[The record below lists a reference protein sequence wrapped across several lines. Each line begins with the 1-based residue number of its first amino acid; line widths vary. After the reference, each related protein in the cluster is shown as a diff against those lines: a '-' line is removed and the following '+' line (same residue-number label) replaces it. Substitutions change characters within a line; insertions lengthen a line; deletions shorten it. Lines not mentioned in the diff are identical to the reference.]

1 MMRSGWFRESYRHG
15 LAARG
20 ISTSRYFIRKRKGEF
35 PLGPKQR
42 MPGSRTDE
50 FVPGSRAA
58 ESLRRSLQKEPE
70 EFLKGSVVGR
80 LPVEQKE
87 EFFRAQRRL
96 AGLKE
101 EIGGLETEPSL
112 LENRKKIADL
122 SKGLR
127 SLRDIQEDITELKS
141 VLAQEDDQTM
151 RDALEE
157 RIGKLEDERDAS
169 SGIRERI
176 GKLQKE
182 DAEIKERLRELR
194 KERGKLMDRVD
205 VLSGVG
211 PRKESDPGFLT
222 DEQLKRRLRRA
233 GVEDVEVMSRDQLV
247 ALVRTEA
254 PILRPREKTLPV
266 LTKVRS
272 EAAGKLQETQERVR
286 GVLPPGAEELETAPI
301 PGGAVTKGIATPQ
314 QMAQEKRML
323 MRRQT
328 AEESA
333 AKVREAYEQRMANLA
348 AARESRAMG
357 LAPQQEERREK
368 RMKEKARREIELLK
382 KEGMESMDNEKK

>member
-20 ISTSRYFIRKRKGEF
+20 ISTSRYFSRFGRAPFGKERERKAKF
-35 PLGPKQR
+35 PSGPKQR
-42 MPGSRTDE
+42 LPGSRIDE
-50 FVPGSRAA
+50 FVPGSTEA
-58 ESLRRSLQKEPE
+58 EPLRRSLQKDPE
-70 EFLKGSVVGR
+70 EYLKGFSVQR
-80 LPVEQKE
+80 SSPEEKA
-87 EFFRAQRRL
+87 EFFRARSRL
-96 AGLKE
+96 AELKE
-101 EIGGLETEPSL
+101 EIGGLETDPSL

-157 RIGKLEDERDAS
+157 RIGKLEDERDSS

-176 GKLQKE
+176 GKLQKA
-182 DAEIKERLRELR
+182 DAEVKEQLRELR

-211 PRKESDPGFLT
+211 PRKETDPGFLT
-222 DEQLKRRLRRA
+222 NEQLMRRLKRA
-233 GVEDVEVMSRDQLV
+233 GVEDVEEMSRDQLV
-247 ALVRTEA
+247 GLVREKA
-254 PILRPREKTLPV
+254 PILRPRETTLPV
-266 LTKVRS
+266 LTKIRS
-272 EAAGKLQETQERVR
+272 EAVEELKRKQKFVG
-286 GVLPPGAEELETAPI
+286 GVLPPAGELRTVPI
-301 PGGAVTKGIATPQ
+301 GVRGKPGRQ
-314 QMAQEKRML
+314 QMVVSIPVEVAVERQKEAEA
-323 MRRQT
+323 MRV
-328 AEESA
+328 A
-333 AKVREAYEQRMANLA
+333 ALER
-348 AARESRAMG
+348 ARESRAMG